1 MKRIIAVITAI
12 TLLTGSAFGQDND
25 SPYKTSFKVDAPVI
39 AAGVGLSAYGLTLM
53 QDKEGLT
60 EQEALMQNKNEVNR
74 FDRFSAGWDS
84 ESAKKASDFPFYASF
99 GAAPLLILF
108 NDNIRSKAGQ
118 VAVLYVE
125 TMAITGA
132 LFTMTNGSVPRDRPL
147 TYSEDVPLSEK
158 TRANAQNSF
167 YAGHTAAAA
176 SASFFAAKIFHDFNP
191 DSPARPY
198 VWAVAAAVPAT
209 VGYLRLRAG
218 KHFLSDN
225 LIGYTLGAAAGILV
239 PQLHK
244 KTNNTNLSFVPV
256 SGRLPVTGRNYSGA
270 LLTYTF

>member
-1 MKRIIAVITAI
+1 MKKLLAVL
-12 TLLTGSAFGQDND
+12 TLFTFLTGEAFSQND
-25 SPYKTSFKVDAPVI
+25 SPYKTSLKVDAPII
-39 AAGVGLSAYGLTLM
+39 AAGLGLNAYGLSLL

-60 EQEALMQNKNEVNR
+60 QEEINTQTKEDVNR

-84 ESAKKASDFPFYASF
+84 ESADMVSDYPFYASF
-99 GAAPLLILF
+99 AAAPALMLL
-108 NDNIRSKAGQ
+108 NDNVRGKAGQ
-118 VAVLYVE
+118 VFVLYVE

-132 LFTMTNGSVPRDRPL
+132 LFTITNGSLPRNRPL
-147 TYSEDVPLSEK
+147 TYSPDVSDSEK
-158 TRANAQNSF
+158 MRGNSQSSF
-167 YAGHTAAAA
+167 YAGHTAASA

-198 VWAVAAAVPAT
+198 VWAAAAAVPAT

-225 LIGYTLGAAAGILV
+225 LLGYTIGAAAGILV

-244 KTNNTNLSFVPV
+244 KSNKRDISLIPV
-256 SGRLPVTGRNYSGA
+256 SGREYSGA